1 MDGHA
6 VGQLNLQATASA
18 AAAPSTA
25 PTAALTLAPRVGA
38 SQREKPPHGETLA
51 PHREG
56 SE

>member
-18 AAAPSTA
+18 AAAPST
-25 PTAALTLAPRVGA
+25 ALTLAPRVGA